1 MEELNRKLIRFDK
14 IIISILL
21 VISIIGGLIFGYVI
35 SEVKN
40 FSGIE
45 NLKRFQPSIP
55 TKIYDVNGEL
65 VAELFHEKRELISFE
80 MLPRNLINAFLSAED
95 RDFYKH
101 FGIDFTAIIRALIK
115 NVAAGKIVQGGS
127 TITQQ
132 LAKRLFTTGERTF
145 ARKALEAI
153 LALQIEK
160 KYSKEEILEM
170 YFNQIYLGHGCYGV
184 ASAAKLFFDKEVKYL
199 NVAESAILS
208 ALPSAPG
215 KYSPLLNAHTAYEK
229 NWELLNRMVDSGFL
243 TSELAKKIYREFW
256 PDFIDSLRLEYPSKT
271 VYSRSVDR
279 APYFTDYVRQ
289 ILISRFGENVVYNKG
304 LSVYTTLNLKRQR
317 IGRKVLIK
325 GIREQNKIAR
335 GANEY
340 YDENI
345 DKSFTGG
352 VWGTLGIVFN
362 LPPVRMSYNLEAN
375 FRKVMVDHLVDS
387 ADIMSLLLDARE
399 SNRSIESFRG
409 TVSNISSLLNVEG
422 AIVAI
427 EPSSGYIS
435 TLIGGSGFS
444 VDNQFNR
451 AIQARRQPGSAFKP
465 FLYGAGIESRILNA
479 GTLLPDAPIVDI
491 DDDGCTW
498 SPANYEG
505 KYYGM
510 VNVRKALAASIN
522 IIAIRAYDLI
532 GPDRVIEFASKM
544 VKVPHTRFSANPT
557 LALGTT
563 ELTPFEMAQ
572 GFAIFANRGRD
583 VFPYAIRY
591 VIDRDGNE
599 LVNIEEE
606 VGKIIALREME
617 GSMQII
623 SEDLAY
629 IMTGLMKA
637 VIDSGTAT
645 EAIRQKSEFRKKAV
659 GKTGTTSNW
668 TDAWF
673 CGYTP
678 DVVTIVWVGFDRLFM
693 TLGKHQS
700 GSAVAAPI
708 WGQFMKEIYRD
719 MKDPVFPPPPKGVY
733 RSGEFILLKGTVPD
747 PPFEEEEHKMK
758 TVLERYMEKE
768 GLNIEE

>member
-1 MEELNRKLIRFDK
+1 MKALNRRLKRFEK
-14 IIISILL
+14 IIISILI
-21 VISIIGGLIFGYVI
+21 VVSIIGGLIFGFII
-35 SEVKN
+35 SEVRN

-45 NLKRFQPSIP
+45 NLKKFQPSIP
-55 TKIYDVNGEL
+55 TKIYDVNGEII
-65 VAELFHEKRELISFE
+65 AELFHEKRELVSFE
-80 MLPRNLINAFLSAED
+80 MLPRNLINAFLSTED

-101 FGIDFTAIIRALIK
+101 FGIDFAAIIRATIK
-115 NVAAGKIVQGGS
+115 NIAAGKIVQGGS

-145 ARKALEAI
+145 ARKALEAV

-184 ASAAKLFFDKEVKYL
+184 SSASKLFFNKEVKHL
-199 NVAESAILS
+199 NVAESAVLA

-215 KYSPLLNAHTAYEK
+215 RYSPLRNAHKAYEK
-229 NWELLNRMVDSGFL
+229 NWEILNRMVDDGFL
-243 TSELAKKIYREFW
+243 TFEAAKIIYRDFW
-256 PDFIDSLRLEYPSKT
+256 PDFIDSLKLEYTSKT
-271 VYSRSVDR
+271 VYSRSVDK

-289 ILISRFGENVVYNKG
+289 ILISRFGEDTVYNKG

-317 IGRKVLIK
+317 IGRKVLRE
-325 GIREQNKIAR
+325 GIRKQNKIAQ
-335 GANEY
+335 GENEY
-340 YDENI
+340 YDEAVN
-345 DKSFTGG
+345 KGLFGG
-352 VWGTLGIVFN
+352 IWGTLRIIFN
-362 LPPVRMSYNLEAN
+362 LPNIRTSHDVEVR
-375 FRKVMVDHLVDS
+375 FRKVMVDQLVDS
-387 ADIMSLLLDARE
+387 TDIISLLLDAKE
-399 SNRSIESFRG
+399 CNRSIESFRG
-409 TVSNISSLLNVEG
+409 TVSSISSLLDVEG

-427 EPSSGYIS
+427 EPSTGYIT
-435 TLIGGSGFS
+435 TLIGGSHFS

-465 FLYGAGIESRILNA
+465 FLYGSGIESRIINA

-491 DDDGCTW
+491 DDEGCTW

-505 KYYGM
+505 EYYGM
-510 VNVRKALAASIN
+510 VNVRRAIASSIN

-532 GPDRVIEFASKM
+532 GPDRVIEFASRM
-544 VKVPHTRFSANPT
+544 MKVPQTRFNANPT

-572 GFAIFANRGRD
+572 GFAIYANRGRD
-583 VFPYAIRY
+583 VIPFAIRY

-606 VGKIIALREME
+606 VGKIVALREME

-629 IMTGLMKA
+629 IMTSLMKA

-645 EAIRQKSEFRKKAV
+645 EAIRLKAGFKKRAS

-678 DVVTIVWVGFDRLFM
+678 DVVTVVWIGFDRLFM
-693 TLGKHQS
+693 TLGKHQA
-700 GSAVAAPI
+700 GAAVAAPI
-708 WGQFMKEIYRD
+708 WGQFMEEIYQD
-719 MKDPVFPPPPKGVY
+719 LKDPVFPPAPKGVY
-733 RSGEFILLKGTVPD
+733 HSGELVLLNGTVPD
-747 PPFEEEEHKMK
+747 EPYEGDEYKMQ

-768 GLNIEE
+768 GLNTGE